1 MGLDGVE
8 LVMEIED
15 RYDIRL
21 TDAECSA
28 ARTVADVA
36 ALIVAHLPKYEG
48 RCPTARAF
56 YEFRQC
62 AMTHGKV
69 MRQAVR
75 PKARLDE
82 LFTWGRW
89 SRWRAMRKVN
99 PDLPRLVSRTS
110 MNSITLR
117 FLQLILAL
125 VWLLGT
131 LMLAALPV
139 SGSVLVLLVFISV
152 IAVVFAFYWTEDFF
166 FRRHFPRDCVT
177 VADLVRKIAPKYYPG
192 TSAGEHLALGAN
204 VLQEVREMIAE
215 QMGIPLDS
223 IKPESQIVRDL
234 HIG

>member
-82 LFTWGRW
+82 LFTWGRL
-89 SRWRAMRKVN
+89 SRWRAMRAAN
-99 PDLPRLVSRTS
+99 PALPALVAKPGLSLGRL
-110 MNSITLR
+110 IE
-117 FLQLILAL
+117 LAL
-125 VWLLGT
+125 VVAWLPGT
-131 LMLAALPV
+131 VVLCVTLPSAGWGPLLAISIIAGVAAL
-139 SGSVLVLLVFISV
+139 
-152 IAVVFAFYWTEDFF
+152 YWSEEFF
-166 FRRHFPRDCVT
+166 FRGHFPRDCVT

-192 TSAGEHLALGAN
+192 TSAGDRLALGAK

-215 QMGIPLDS
+215 QMDIPLDT
-223 IKPESQIVRDL
+223 IKPESHIVRDL

>member
-15 RYDIRL
+15 RYGIRL
-21 TDAECSA
+21 PDKACGEV
-28 ARTVADVA
+28 RTVADVA

-89 SRWRAMRKVN
+89 GRWRAMRAAN
-99 PDLPRLVSRTS
+99 PALPGLVARPGLSLGRLIELVLVVAWLPGTVVLCVTLPSAGWGPLLAI
-110 MNSITLR
+110 SI
-117 FLQLILAL
+117 IAG
-125 VWLLGT
+125 V
-131 LMLAALPV
+131 AAL
-139 SGSVLVLLVFISV
+139 
-152 IAVVFAFYWTEDFF
+152 YWSEEFF
-166 FRRHFPRDCVT
+166 FRRHFPKDCVT
-177 VADLVRKIAPKYYPG
+177 VADLVRKIAPKYYPS
-192 TSAGEHLALGAN
+192 TSAGESLALGAK

-215 QMGIPLDS
+215 VTGIPRGQ
-223 IKPESQIVRDL
+223 IKPDSQLGRDL
-234 HIG
+234 KMR